1 MANFGVGK
9 VLLPEL
15 DMVLADDSVNDIVV
29 GLRWLGGP
37 NPDVTSH
44 KHVVG
49 GSHREIWVGVGIE
62 ENI

>member
-49 GSHREIWVGVGIE
+49 WISS
-62 ENI
+62 

>member
-15 DMVLADDSVNDIVV
+15 GMVLVDDSDNDIVA
-29 GLRWLGGP
+29 GLCWLGGP

-44 KHVVG
+44 KHVVWG
-49 GSHREIWVGVGIE
+49 GISS
-62 ENI
+62 